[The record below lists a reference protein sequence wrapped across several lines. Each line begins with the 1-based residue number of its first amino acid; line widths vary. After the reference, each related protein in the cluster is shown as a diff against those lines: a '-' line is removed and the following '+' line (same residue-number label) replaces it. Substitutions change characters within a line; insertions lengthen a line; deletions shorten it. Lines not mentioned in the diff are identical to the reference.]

1 MRADLDHLRRVHR
14 RELAL
19 AVRILFESFED
30 WLKTKQKRERKQGRI
45 LKVILYGSHA
55 RGTAVEDRGSGYM
68 SDYDLLVVVNHED
81 LTDFEVWESAED
93 ALSIEQHVRG
103 RIRREVSLIVHSLQD
118 VNDQLAR
125 GRYFFMDIVREGI
138 ALYEAEGFPL
148 VDPQPLTPEVALE
161 EAQGHFEYWFSKSTE
176 FLQAAELIASVK
188 SLNIA
193 AFNLHQSA
201 EAAYHCLNL
210 VLTLYTPKLHDLRR
224 LHKDAVKLDPR
235 LIEIWG
241 SEGKL
246 WRRDGRFGKR
256 CFELLRRAYVD
267 ARYSK
272 HYVITAEELAWC
284 VERVKALQEV
294 VEAVCRDAL
303 AEPRTAADAG

>member
-19 AVRILFESFED
+19 AVLFECFED
-30 WLKTKQKRERKQGRI
+30 WLKTKQKPERKQGRI
-45 LKVILYGSHA
+45 LKIILYGSHA

-68 SDYDLLVVVNHED
+68 SDYDLLIVVNHED

-93 ALSIEQHVRG
+93 ALSREQLRG
-103 RIRREVSLIVHSLQD
+103 RLRREVSLIVHSLRD

-138 ALYEAEGFPL
+138 ALYEADGFPFA
-148 VDPQPLTPEVALE
+148 DPQPLTPKVALA
-161 EAQGHFEYWFSKSTE
+161 EAQGYFEHWFGASARMLELAIEAKGRG
-176 FLQAAELIASVK
+176 FLNEAAFLLHQAAER
-188 SLNIA
+188 
-193 AFNLHQSA
+193 
-201 EAAYHCLNL
+201 AYHCVNL
-210 VLTLYTPKLHDLRR
+210 VLTLYTPKNHNLKQ
-224 LHKDAVKLDPR
+224 LHKQAVKLDTR
-235 LIEIWG
+235 FVEIGG
-241 SEGKL
+241 SDGKL
-246 WRRDGRFGKR
+246 WRRGGRFGKR
-256 CFELLRRAYVD
+256 CFELLRRAYVE

-284 VERVKALQEV
+284 VERVKALQEI

-303 AEPRTAADAG
+303 AAPRTSTGAC

>member
-161 EAQGHFEYWFSKSTE
+161 EA
-176 FLQAAELIASVK
+176 
-188 SLNIA
+188 
-193 AFNLHQSA
+193 
-201 EAAYHCLNL
+201 
-210 VLTLYTPKLHDLRR
+210 
-224 LHKDAVKLDPR
+224 
-235 LIEIWG
+235 
-241 SEGKL
+241 
-246 WRRDGRFGKR
+246 
-256 CFELLRRAYVD
+256 
-267 ARYSK
+267 
-272 HYVITAEELAWC
+272 
-284 VERVKALQEV
+284 
-294 VEAVCRDAL
+294 
-303 AEPRTAADAG
+303 